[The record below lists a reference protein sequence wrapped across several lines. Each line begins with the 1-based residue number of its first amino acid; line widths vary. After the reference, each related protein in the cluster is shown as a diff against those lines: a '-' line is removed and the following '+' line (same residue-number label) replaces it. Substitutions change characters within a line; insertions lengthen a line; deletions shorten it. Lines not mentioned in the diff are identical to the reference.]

1 MARRQHL
8 TLFAWLYSANEEISM
23 LELKHFCVGDSET
36 DILAA
41 VAADGA
47 VILDDM
53 MSDELADR
61 IASETM
67 PYIEASP
74 PGNELFTGALTTRTG
89 ALIARSEGCQRLAAD
104 AKILSLVNTFLSPF
118 CEKIQLHLSQMIR
131 IKPGQPRQV
140 LHRDRQAWGEFIPP
154 SIEPQLNTIWALT
167 DFSFENGATQVV
179 PGSQLWDYSRKAMD
193 NEVTCAAMT
202 RGSVLLYSGSVIHGG
217 GENQSGADRIGINL
231 TYSLGW
237 LRQEENQFLSCPPD
251 VAKDLNPELQAL
263 LGYTMGSVACGYF
276 SELGE
281 PGKARELCP
290 PEFAVG
296 SKPAKGAGIID
307 QF

>member
-1 MARRQHL
+1 MAELQHFDL
-8 TLFAWLYSANEEISM
+8 A
-23 LELKHFCVGDSET
+23 DSHD

-47 VILDDM
+47 VIIDSA
-53 MSDELADR
+53 MSPDLADQ

-74 PGNELFTGALTTRTG
+74 PGNEAFTGAQTTRTG
-89 ALIARSEGCQRLAAD
+89 ALVARSAGCRRLVTEASILALVD
-104 AKILSLVNTFLSPF
+104 AYLSPY
-118 CEKIQLHLSQMIR
+118 CEQIQLHLTQMIR
-131 IKPGQPRQV
+131 IQPGQPKQV
-140 LHRDRQAWGEFIPP
+140 LHRDRQAWGKFIPP

-167 DFSFENGATQVV
+167 DFTFENGATQVV
-179 PGSQLWDYSRKAMD
+179 PGSNHWDYSRKAIDDEISYAVMS
-193 NEVTCAAMT
+193 

-217 GENQSGADRIGINL
+217 GENQATADRIGINL

-237 LRQEENQFLSCPPD
+237 LRQEENQYLSCAPE
-251 VAKDLNPELQAL
+251 VAKDLDPALQAL

-276 SELGE
+276 SERGK
-281 PGKARELCP
+281 PGVARELCP

-296 SKPAKGAGIID
+296 GEPVNGAGIID
-307 QF
+307 QV